1 MYLTPLI
8 PNYFHIQISQTD
20 LHTFSWRISGEN
32 LIKDQCIFRL
42 IIILLIVITCFHNDV
57 LILLWKTDVCYSL
70 KKANSIFFWVFI
82 SPRMQGNSL
91 CKCSL
96 KSLKSL
102 STVFYFLQAKSEFSS
117 TEEIVQT
124 IQTMTA
130 NLAKVSNLY
139 PIIHLAS
146 TLQKQMVFI

>member
-8 PNYFHIQISQTD
+8 PNYFHMQISRTD

-32 LIKDQCIFRL
+32 LMKDQSIFPL

-57 LILLWKTDVCYSL
+57 LILLWKTDVCYSV
-70 KKANSIFFWVFI
+70 KKANSIFCWVFI

-102 STVFYFLQAKSEFSS
+102 SAVFYFLQAKSEFSS

>member
-1 MYLTPLI
+1 M
-8 PNYFHIQISQTD
+8 
-20 LHTFSWRISGEN
+20 R
-32 LIKDQCIFRL
+32 
-42 IIILLIVITCFHNDV
+42 
-57 LILLWKTDVCYSL
+57 
-70 KKANSIFFWVFI
+70 
-82 SPRMQGNSL
+82 GNSL

-96 KSLKSL
+96 KYFKSL

-146 TLQKQMVFI
+146 TLQKQNNDGVHLKKLSFFGPSVVVVRPHF

>member
-1 MYLTPLI
+1 
-8 PNYFHIQISQTD
+8 
-20 LHTFSWRISGEN
+20 
-32 LIKDQCIFRL
+32 
-42 IIILLIVITCFHNDV
+42 
-57 LILLWKTDVCYSL
+57 
-70 KKANSIFFWVFI
+70 
-82 SPRMQGNSL
+82 MQGNSL

-102 STVFYFLQAKSEFSS
+102 SFVFYFLQAKSEFSS

-139 PIIHLAS
+139 PIIQSAS
-146 TLQKQMVFI
+146 TQQKRMVFIQKIILFLTFSSCGTTTLLVVVINSLTFLINLHCKFSG